1 MLANDATAPTQSTL
15 GASQH
20 RRNRQRDP
28 GSDSSDNEEPIWPQ
42 PSDLLKRKMSQQQM
56 EYEQLSKRLKCV
68 SRALYSRLL
77 TFSRPSRYSENND
90 YIGFKKII
98 HDARHPEEDAKP
110 LPHPSTWFLDPT
122 SASNPSP
129 AGTEDDDLEVA
140 SERISTKCPITLL
153 PMQDPVSSKKCPHSF
168 EKQAIMGM
176 INASRIRHPGPN
188 GMNEK
193 AVRCPVCEVVS
204 RPFFYIL

>member
-1 MLANDATAPTQSTL
+1 MAAAFGAAQAEDVRTANGIRTAVQTAEVRFPSPIT
-15 GASQH
+15 
-20 RRNRQRDP
+20 P
-28 GSDSSDNEEPIWPQ
+28 G
-42 PSDLLKRKMSQQQM
+42 
-56 EYEQLSKRLKCV
+56 
-68 SRALYSRLL
+68 LL
-77 TFSRPSRYSENND
+77 TFSRPFRYSENND

-122 SASNPSP
+122 SASDPSP
-129 AGTEDDDLEVA
+129 AGNEDDDLEVA

-188 GMNEK
+188 GTNEK

-204 RPFFYIL
+204 HPFTSSEFHTPRKPGPRPTNSTYPNLTRTPSFSPPQTSSPIPS